1 MSKELQDRTKCFSL
15 SIIDLVEKIDYSFPK
30 RVVISQLVQSATSVG
45 ANYRAAS
52 RARSDKE
59 FIAKLR
65 IVVEEIDECCFWL
78 EIIQSKK
85 WYEVEEYLKEA
96 DQLTAIFVSALK
108 KIIQRLSSSPKNK
121 TLNPKD

>member
-1 MSKELQDRTKCFSL
+1 MSKELQDRTKFFSL

-30 RVVISQLVQSATSVG
+30 RVVISQLVRSATSVG

>member
-30 RVVISQLVQSATSVG
+30 RVVISQLVRSATSVG

-108 KIIQRLSSSPKNK
+108 KIIQRLSSSPENK

>member
-30 RVVISQLVQSATSVG
+30 RVVISQLVRSATSVG

-59 FIAKLR
+59 FIAKLH

>member
-30 RVVISQLVQSATSVG
+30 RVVISQLVRSATSVG

>member
-15 SIIDLVEKIDYSFPK
+15 SIIDLVEKIDYSIPK
-30 RVVISQLVQSATSVG
+30 RVVMSQLVRSATSVG
-45 ANYRAAS
+45 ANYRAAL

-85 WYEVEEYLKEA
+85 WYEVEKHLKEA

-108 KIIQRLSSSPKNK
+108 KIKQRLSPNPQNK